1 MAWDIGLTRQNKRP
15 PNSPA
20 NSSSKAVGRI
30 AQSLLFRQSRLRLA
44 VGYTGVMGT
53 ILILL
58 GLGVY
63 QAIAHAHEVTVD
75 RELKSVSDAFH
86 DAIESA
92 AVNSSQL
99 SQLPP
104 GLFPNLCVSNSAC
117 TKPIAETTHHHL
129 QSTYQYDYYIR
140 LLSPTG
146 DLLATGGIRPP
157 GLLITSPIPAWQSLK
172 DENNQI
178 YHQIA
183 TSLEDDSQEIWAYLL
198 VGRSLQDF
206 DQYLRVV
213 RVYLL
218 IGFVMSLALV
228 AAASWWL
235 SALAMRPIYRSY
247 QQIQQFTTD
256 AAHELRTPLAAIR
269 ATVESVLR
277 LPHLSE
283 PEALETLTVI
293 ARQNQRLSAMVS
305 DLLLLSRLDNEQQ
318 LADKQP
324 CCLQDLLND
333 IHEEIAA
340 LAIAK
345 AITFTLDI
353 QTPLPLI
360 VQGNEEQLYRL
371 VLNLVNNALTY
382 TFAGDQI
389 NLELRRV
396 DQRAIISVVDT
407 GIGIAPEHQI
417 NIFDRFYRVDQARSQ
432 QAKFQQARSQQTGNS
447 GLGLAI
453 ALAITKAHQ
462 GTLTVTSQLGIGSTF
477 TVSLPFSS

>member
-1 MAWDIGLTRQNKRP
+1 MAWDIGLIRQNKRP
-15 PNSPA
+15 NQGPNQA
-20 NSSSKAVGRI
+20 AGQI
-30 AQSLLFRQSRLRLA
+30 AQSLLFRRSRLRFA

-53 ILILL
+53 ILLLL

-63 QAIAHAHEVTVD
+63 QAIAHAHEVTID

-92 AVNSSQL
+92 AVNPSQL
-99 SQLPP
+99 DQMPP
-104 GLFPNLCVSNSAC
+104 QLFPNLCVLNSAC
-117 TKPIAETTHHHL
+117 TQPIAETPHQL

-140 LLSPTG
+140 LISPTG
-146 DLLATGGIRPP
+146 ELLATGGIRPQ
-157 GLLITSPIPAWQSLK
+157 GLSITGPIPAQQSLK
-172 DENNQI
+172 DENNQT

-183 TSLEDDSQEIWAYLL
+183 TSVEDGKQEIWAYLL
-198 VGRSLQDF
+198 VGRSLREF
-206 DQYLRVV
+206 DQYLRLV
-213 RVYLL
+213 RVCLL
-218 IGFVMSLALV
+218 IGFLISLALV
-228 AAASWWL
+228 AAASGWL

-256 AAHELRTPLAAIR
+256 AAHELRTPLAAIQ

-283 PEALETLTVI
+283 PEAQETLTVI
-293 ARQNQRLSAMVS
+293 ARQSQRLTTMVS

-318 LADKQP
+318 PATKQP

-333 IHEEIAA
+333 IHEEMAA

-345 AITFTLDI
+345 AITLTLNI
-353 QTPLPLI
+353 QTQQPLV

-382 TFAGDQI
+382 TPAGGQVS
-389 NLELRRV
+389 LELSKI
-396 DQRAIISVVDT
+396 DQRAVTSVVDT

-417 NIFDRFYRVDQARSQ
+417 NIFDRFYRVDAARSH
-432 QAKFQQARSQQTGNS
+432 QAKSNQTGNS

-453 ALAITKAHQ
+453 AAAIAKAHQ
-462 GTLTVTSQLGIGSTF
+462 GTLTVVSQPKMGSTF
-477 TVSLPFSS
+477 TLSLPFSSPMKKI